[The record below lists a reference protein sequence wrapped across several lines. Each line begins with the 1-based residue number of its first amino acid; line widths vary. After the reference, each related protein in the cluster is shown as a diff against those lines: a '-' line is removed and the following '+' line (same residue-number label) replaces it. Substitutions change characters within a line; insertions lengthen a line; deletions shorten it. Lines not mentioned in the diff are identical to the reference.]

1 MKRLMLAA
9 SLALALSPALAFAAP
24 TPDGHGKDHRW
35 SQQHRDD
42 RDHGHRGHDQDRNH
56 DRDRWDDRRND
67 GRYAHDRRPVYRHDN
82 GRHEGWSKQAYRRGQ
97 RVPVVYLQPRYYV
110 NDYGRYG
117 LAPPPRGY
125 RWVQPY
131 QANQPYG
138 STQEYLLVQM
148 ATGLITQVLGY

>member
-9 SLALALSPALAFAAP
+9 SLALALTPALAFAAP
-24 TPDGHGKDHRW
+24 APDGHGNDQRW
-35 SQQHRDD
+35 SQQHREHRGD
-42 RDHGHRGHDQDRNH
+42 RDRGHGDH

-67 GRYAHDRRPVYRHDN
+67 GRYTHDRRPVHRHDN
-82 GRHEGWSKQAYRRGQ
+82 GRHLGWYKQSYRRGQ

-110 NDYGRYG
+110 SDYGRYG

-131 QANQPYG
+131 QA
-138 STQEYLLVQM
+138 SQEYLLVQV
-148 ATGLITQVLGY
+148 ATGLIAQVLGY

>member
-24 TPDGHGKDHRW
+24 APDGHGNDHRW
-35 SQQHRDD
+35 QQHRGD
-42 RDHGHRGHDQDRNH
+42 RDH
-56 DRDRWDDRRND
+56 DRDHDA
-67 GRYAHDRRPVYRHDN
+67 RYAHDRRPVYRHDN
-82 GRHEGWSKQAYRRGQ
+82 GRHEGWYRQAYRRGQ

-131 QANQPYG
+131 QN
-138 STQEYLLVQM
+138 SQEYLLVQV
-148 ATGLITQVLGY
+148 ATGLISQVLGY